1 MLPPVP
7 VTSRRRAA
15 CLYAWDVDAARTGGV
30 TDSPVLAAWHIW
42 ERLQDAPAG
51 AQGVIRCVAL
61 APCGRP
67 QYVEVAK
74 VARAYREDGGGVSWV
89 RP

>member
-1 MLPPVP
+1 MPLTPVP
-7 VTSRRRAA
+7 VTPKQRAA

-42 ERLQDAPAG
+42 EQLQEAPVG

-61 APCGRP
+61 APSGRP

-74 VARAYREDGGGVSWV
+74 VARAHREVSGVSWV
-89 RP
+89 KP

>member
-1 MLPPVP
+1 MLMPVP
-7 VTSRRRAA
+7 VSPRQRAA
-15 CLYAWDVDAARTGGV
+15 CLYAWDVDAVRMCGV

-42 ERLQDAPAG
+42 EQLQDAPVG

-74 VARAYREDGGGVSWV
+74 VARAHREDGGVVSWT